1 MNLDQTTTLCRLL
14 GDPTRLRLLSLLRDN
29 ELTVAEIT
37 RVTQLAQSRVSTHL
51 AKLREAGL
59 LRDRRSGVS
68 VFYRFDSS
76 QLQEQLPP
84 ADALLWNSLL
94 EQTQDAMLA
103 DDQQRLL
110 ELLAA
115 RNSGLTW
122 AEGVAGDMRRHYSPG
137 RTWEA
142 TSRGVFALLKLGNVL
157 DMASGDGALAESLA
171 PHCEQ
176 YTAVDISNKVLAA
189 GTERLQH
196 IDNVNFVC
204 ADMHNTSLPD
214 ASYDQVLL
222 LHALSYSQRPE
233 QVAAETARLL
243 KPGGQLAVATL
254 NKHQHSEQTAEYNH
268 VNNGHN
274 AAELRALFEQAG
286 LVVTLCDVTSRE
298 SKPPHF
304 EVITLAAHRPA

>member
-1 MNLDQTTTLCRLL
+1 MNLDQTTSLCRLL

-68 VFYRFDSS
+68 VFYRFDAT
-76 QLQEQLPP
+76 QLQEQLQP

-103 DDQQRLL
+103 DDQKRLL
-110 ELLAA
+110 ELLAS

-142 TSRGVFALLKLGNVL
+142 TSRGVFGLLQLGNVL

-171 PHCEQ
+171 PHCQ
-176 YTAVDISNKVLAA
+176 HYTAVDISQKVLDA
-189 GTERLQH
+189 GADRLQPIKN
-196 IDNVNFVC
+196 IDFVC
-204 ADMHNTSLPD
+204 ADMHNTGLPD
-214 ASYDQVLL
+214 ASYDQILL
-222 LHALSYSQRPE
+222 LHALTYSQAPE
-233 QVAAETARLL
+233 QVAHEAARLL

-254 NKHQHSEQTAEYNH
+254 NKHQHSEQTAEFNH
-268 VNNGHN
+268 VNNGHS
-274 AAELRALFEQAG
+274 AEELRALFEQAG
-286 LVVTLCDVTSRE
+286 LTVTLCDITSRE
-298 SKPPHF
+298 TKPPHF
-304 EVITLAAHRPA
+304 EVITLSATRPA